1 MRVVKSQRVRV
12 NLWAWGRTVWKVNQG
27 NRRVGRCQ
35 IVLKA
40 RLLYTETLEE
50 LKMLQK
56 CSGQLCVGGIMVFLL
71 YRSLMCRTADMRS
84 VLEDVREL
92 LREEREER
100 RQRSVDEKLEKL
112 QQTNNEL
119 SSTIAVMVSM
129 FVYTNT
135 QLC

>member
-1 MRVVKSQRVRV
+1 M
-12 NLWAWGRTVWKVNQG
+12 NQG
-27 NRRVGRCQ
+27 DRVDRCQ
-35 IVLKA
+35 VVLKA
-40 RLLYTETLEE
+40 HLLYTETLGE
-50 LKMLQK
+50 LKMLWK
-56 CSGQLCVGGIMVFLL
+56 CPGLLRVGGITMVLL
-71 YRSLMCRTADMRS
+71 CRSLMCRTADMKS

-119 SSTIAVMVSM
+119 SSTIAVMVNV
-129 FVYTNT
+129 FVFTNT

>member
-1 MRVVKSQRVRV
+1 MF
-12 NLWAWGRTVWKVNQG
+12 
-27 NRRVGRCQ
+27 
-35 IVLKA
+35 
-40 RLLYTETLEE
+40 
-50 LKMLQK
+50 QK
-56 CSGQLCVGGIMVFLL
+56 CSGLLCEGGITVFLL
-71 YRSLMCRTADMRS
+71 CRSLMCRTADMKS